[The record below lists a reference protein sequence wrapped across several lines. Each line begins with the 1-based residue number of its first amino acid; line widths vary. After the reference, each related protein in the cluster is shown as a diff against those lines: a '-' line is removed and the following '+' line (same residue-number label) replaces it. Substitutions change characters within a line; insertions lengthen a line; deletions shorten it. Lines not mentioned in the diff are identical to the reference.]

1 MKIFKYD
8 IRFNT
13 FFKKGLPKLDDRFGV
28 WLISGRQGTG
38 KNYLSIYLTTRQ
50 STKMCNYIMTNVH
63 SLKIPG
69 FEMRYFTKITEIYEN
84 YDEHVIFIIDEVSKK
99 WDKSS
104 KTDKDFYA
112 WLNQCRKRK
121 RICMLITQ
129 EYRELPM
136 WIRRPIKFN
145 FVTRPTKILN
155 IFGIYT
161 SIVGDAENLV
171 FDKDEGEY
179 TCPTI
184 KYIIYKRNKLI
195 ADMYD
200 TFEPI
205 ETL

>member
-8 IRFNT
+8 IRFKT
-13 FFKKGLPKLDDRFGV
+13 FWKKGLPKLDDRFGV
-28 WLISGRQGTG
+28 WLISGKQGSG
-38 KNYLSIYLTTRQ
+38 KNYLATYLVTRQ
-50 STKMCNYIMTNVH
+50 SSKVCNYVLTNIH

-69 FEMRYFTKITEIYEN
+69 FEMRYFTKIEEIYNN
-84 YDEHVIFIIDEVSKK
+84 YDEHVIVIVDEISKK

-104 KTDKDFYA
+104 KTDKNFYA

-121 RICMLITQ
+121 RIAILITQ

-136 WIRRPIKFN
+136 WLRRPIKFN
-145 FVTRPTKILN
+145 FTTKPTAILN
-155 IFGIYT
+155 VFGIFT
-161 SIVGDAENLV
+161 STMGDAENLV

-184 KYIIYKRNKLI
+184 KYLIYKRNKII

-205 ETL
+205 ESL

>member
-104 KTDKDFYA
+104 KTDKDF
-112 WLNQCRKRK
+112 
-121 RICMLITQ
+121 
-129 EYRELPM
+129 
-136 WIRRPIKFN
+136 
-145 FVTRPTKILN
+145 
-155 IFGIYT
+155 
-161 SIVGDAENLV
+161 
-171 FDKDEGEY
+171 
-179 TCPTI
+179 
-184 KYIIYKRNKLI
+184 
-195 ADMYD
+195 
-200 TFEPI
+200 
-205 ETL
+205 